1 MVWPLLALLAG
12 EHARL
17 DLGQTVSDAT
27 KPRLKVSR
35 PGLALIKSFE
45 GFRPRAVRNRDG
57 RWVIGYG
64 HTASAREGLEV
75 SEADAE
81 LLLQYDLLPVVRT
94 LNDQV
99 GARLNQHQFDALAS
113 FVFSVGVERFA
124 TSDVLQRLDE
134 GRAALAADALL
145 GWPAPVSPEDRL
157 RRRVAERALFNADPN
172 ASIGLADL
180 LAAPLPFPEAPDA
193 RAAAVAVLLGE
204 HPLSTMSV
212 APFPAVEP
220 EGPEASVP
228 HRYSPYAA
236 APVGPLPGFPV
247 VTETAT
253 VGGDSAPADEAPS
266 PSSAEDA
273 VPGSSEASL
282 DSGAPPQP
290 ASAAGGEPAADS
302 DEADQSVAS
311 VLRHEDQGEAARRSD
326 RAGAGSF
333 LVIGGAGL
341 AACAGAAAAF
351 RLAVEQLSPMGETLV
366 LAWALALIGV
376 MFVGVAAWNLYR
388 RWGSPD

>member
-1 MVWPLLALLAG
+1 MLALLAG

-45 GFRPRAVRNRDG
+45 GFRPRAVRGRDG

-81 LLLQYDLLPVVRT
+81 LLLQYDLLRVVRT
-94 LNDQV
+94 LNNQV
-99 GARLNQHQFDALAS
+99 SAPLNQHQFDALAS

-134 GRAALAADALL
+134 GQAALAADALL

-157 RRRVAERALFNADPN
+157 RRRAAERALFNADPDV
-172 ASIGLADL
+172 AVGLTDL
-180 LAAPLPFPEAPDA
+180 LSAPLPFPEAPVAPDA
-193 RAAAVAVLLGE
+193 RSAAVAVLLGE
-204 HPLSTMSV
+204 HPLAAMSV
-212 APFPAVEP
+212 APFPVVEP
-220 EGPEASVP
+220 DGSETAVP
-228 HRYSPYAA
+228 HRYAPYADT
-236 APVGPLPGFPV
+236 PVGPLPGFPA
-247 VTETAT
+247 VTEARGSPEETPASAFPPT
-253 VGGDSAPADEAPS
+253 DEDAAHAPLRDGELPGPTAPAD
-266 PSSAEDA
+266 
-273 VPGSSEASL
+273 
-282 DSGAPPQP
+282 
-290 ASAAGGEPAADS
+290 AGPEPTSDAAD
-302 DEADQSVAS
+302 QPVAS
-311 VLRHEDQGEAARRSD
+311 VLRHEQDPARRST
-326 RAGAGSF
+326 RAGAGPF
-333 LVIGGAGL
+333 VVIGGAGL

-376 MFVGVAAWNLYR
+376 MFVGVSAWNLYL
-388 RWGSPD
+388 RWGRPD